1 MTPALLSIL
10 LACGDGDP
18 CAAKAGT
25 ERDLCLRAAVLAET
39 DGARAQATLAAVEDP
54 LVRGLTAMDWVTRH
68 RKGTPQAELLRM
80 CETLPPGED
89 ERACVRHATAA
100 HLLR

>member
-1 MTPALLSIL
+1 MFPLLLSL
-10 LACGDGDP
+10 ALACADSDP

-25 ERDLCLRAAVLAET
+25 DRDLCLRAAVLAEP
-39 DGARAQATLAAVEDP
+39 DAPRAHAVLLTVEDP
-54 LVRGLTAMDWVTRH
+54 LVRGLTAMDWVSRN
-68 RKGTPQAELLRM
+68 RKRVTQAQLLVM